1 MEKTKKEQAIKKLQ
15 SELKQ
20 EKVDDLKRYAPLTPS
35 HPPRVHPNLTYV
47 IH

>member
-20 EKVDDLKRYAPLTPS
+20 EKVDDLKRYVPVSPS
-35 HPPRVHPNLTYV
+35 HPPRVRSNLTYV
-47 IH
+47 TH